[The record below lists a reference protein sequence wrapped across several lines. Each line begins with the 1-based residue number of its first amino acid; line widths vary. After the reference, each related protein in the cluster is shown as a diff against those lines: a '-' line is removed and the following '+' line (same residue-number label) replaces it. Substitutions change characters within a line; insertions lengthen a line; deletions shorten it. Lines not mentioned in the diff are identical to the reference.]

1 MAYDFATLQSDIFA
15 RGFQPLNDAGAG
27 LAMVKRMINDSMH
40 WVDGLADWPYRQA
53 TITGVTPLTIA
64 DLGTIESVADVT
76 GDRSLYPVDR
86 RTLRTLYGDLTN
98 SGTAEAYYITAGVL
112 SLYPVQASL
121 SITVDY
127 WKVAPDLSASGDTP
141 LMPDRY
147 RSVIVE
153 DVSAK
158 LLRLRREPD
167 VAAMMEKTRD
177 SIVAQMMQEL
187 LLTQHQA
194 AQDFVPAYGEDC

>member
-1 MAYDFATLQSDIFA
+1 MAYTFQTLQDDIFA
-15 RGFQPLNDAGAG
+15 RGFQPLNDASTG

-53 TITGVTPLTIA
+53 TTTGVAPLTIA
-64 DLGTIESVADVT
+64 DLGTIESVVDVAN
-76 GDRSLYPVDR
+76 DRTIEPADR
-86 RTLRTLYGDLTN
+86 RDLRRYYGDLTTV
-98 SGTAEAYYITAGVL
+98 GRPDYYYVTAGVV

-121 SITVDY
+121 TLTVDY
-127 WKVAPDLSASGDTP
+127 WKVTADLSAGADVP

-153 DVSAK
+153 DVTAK

-167 VAAMMEKTRD
+167 VAAAMVQVRD
-177 SIVAQMMQEL
+177 QLLQQMTAEL
-187 LLTQHQA
+187 LTTQHQWP
-194 AQDFVPAYGEDC
+194 QDFVELSGSDC